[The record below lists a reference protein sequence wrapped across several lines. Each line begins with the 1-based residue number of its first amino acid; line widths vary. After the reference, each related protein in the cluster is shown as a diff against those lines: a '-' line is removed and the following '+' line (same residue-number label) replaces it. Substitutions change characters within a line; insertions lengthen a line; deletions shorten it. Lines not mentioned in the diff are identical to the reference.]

1 MTEINKQVVIAAGSP
16 YLGTRVKGDLSNR
29 IDCAIDKTK
38 NALGGL
44 AQDTFVLGGAGLASF
59 AVVKNEKVAKGLGG
73 LVQKGA
79 DWFAGLFK
87 TKNIKLPK
95 GTIMNG
101 KPITGAK
108 LKLGGW
114 LEKFATK
121 LNKLPNKYKALGA
134 IGLVAG
140 TLLVG
145 ITTKR
150 VKNAGR
156 IEQQYQDQA
165 IVDRHQKISLS

>member
-1 MTEINKQVVIAAGSP
+1 MTEINRQVVIAAGSP

-44 AQDTFVLGGAGLASF
+44 AQDTFVLGGAGLASY
-59 AVVKNEKVAKGLGG
+59 AVLKNQKVANGIGG
-73 LVQKGA
+73 FVQKGA
-79 DWFAGLFK
+79 NWLAGLFK

-121 LNKLPNKYKALGA
+121 LNKLPNKYKALGLIASLACTA
-134 IGLVAG
+134 IFA
-140 TLLVG
+140 
-145 ITTKR
+145 ITTKQA
-150 VKNAGR
+150 KNAGR

>member
-59 AVVKNEKVAKGLGG
+59 AVVKNEKVANGLGG

-79 DWFAGLFK
+79 NWLAGLFK
-87 TKNIKLPK
+87 SKPLELPGGGIITSIPGRK
-95 GTIMNG
+95 SKIGTLV
-101 KPITGAK
+101 T
-108 LKLGGW
+108 
-114 LEKFATK
+114 KFAEK
-121 LNKLPNKYKALGA
+121 LNKLPNKYKALGLIASLACTA
-134 IGLVAG
+134 IFA
-140 TLLVG
+140 
-145 ITTKR
+145 ITTKQA
-150 VKNAGR
+150 KNAGK
-156 IEQQYQDQA
+156 IEQQYRDQA

>member
-16 YLGTRVKGDLSNR
+16 YLGTRVKWDLSNR
-29 IDCAIDKTK
+29 VDCAIDKTK

-73 LVQKGA
+73 FVQKGA
-79 DWFAGLFK
+79 NWLAGLFK
-87 TKNIKLPK
+87 SKPLELPGGGIITSIPGRK
-95 GTIMNG
+95 SKIGTLV
-101 KPITGAK
+101 T
-108 LKLGGW
+108 
-114 LEKFATK
+114 KFATK

-150 VKNAGR
+150 IKNAGR